1 MLTFVNLRFKLYSSY
16 RIYDLIMTYSFC
28 TSFYISWLLFA
39 CIWFL
44 VALAHGDLASDK
56 AADHVDCVDN
66 VATFT
71 GSFLFSIETM
81 TTIGSVGL
89 KCLTISN
96 HNQCKII
103 LHNIRRKNIVK
114 AMC

>member
-1 MLTFVNLRFKLYSSY
+1 
-16 RIYDLIMTYSFC
+16 MTYSFC

-56 AADHVDCVDN
+56 AVDHVDCVDN

-81 TTIGSVGL
+81 TTIG
-89 KCLTISN
+89 
-96 HNQCKII
+96 
-103 LHNIRRKNIVK
+103 
-114 AMC
+114 

>member
-1 MLTFVNLRFKLYSSY
+1 MARAAIKHYANLREPSYNLRSSSSSY
-16 RIYDLIMTYSFC
+16 CIYDLIMTYSFC

-81 TTIGSVGL
+81 TTIG
-89 KCLTISN
+89 
-96 HNQCKII
+96 
-103 LHNIRRKNIVK
+103 
-114 AMC
+114 

>member
-81 TTIGSVGL
+81 TTIG
-89 KCLTISN
+89 
-96 HNQCKII
+96 
-103 LHNIRRKNIVK
+103 
-114 AMC
+114 